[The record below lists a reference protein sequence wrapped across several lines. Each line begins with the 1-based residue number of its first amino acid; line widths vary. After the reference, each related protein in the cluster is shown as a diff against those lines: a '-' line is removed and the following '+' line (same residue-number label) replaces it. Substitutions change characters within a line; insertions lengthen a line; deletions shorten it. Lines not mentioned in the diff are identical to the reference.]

1 MKLKHILVLLAATAL
16 VVVAWKAAQ
25 DRAPDADA
33 VDGRS
38 AAAARPEG
46 SSTVVEL
53 QAPAQAGV
61 REAGVAPDEA
71 TKPTELAPVPVAL
84 DIVEIGDGLPT
95 EEAPFQDGGA
105 AAVSSGIA
113 TPDYA
118 LKYIN
123 VDGAGRAQ
131 AAETLRNRVKLS
143 KGRSLKDGGMDEK
156 TVDRLLREATW
167 LDENPE
173 P

>member
-1 MKLKHILVLLAATAL
+1 
-16 VVVAWKAAQ
+16 
-25 DRAPDADA
+25 
-33 VDGRS
+33 
-38 AAAARPEG
+38 
-46 SSTVVEL
+46 
-53 QAPAQAGV
+53 
-61 REAGVAPDEA
+61 
-71 TKPTELAPVPVAL
+71 VAL

-105 AAVSSGIA
+105 AAASSGIA

-143 KGRSLKDGGMDEK
+143 KGRSLKDGGMDDK